1 MLSVK
6 RNGAFLSAIQ
16 CFPEHEIFKLRIPE
30 IRDYIVNNRD
40 SYVFSALS
48 ASIDGEFEFKPSDIN
63 NDVGILEVNMEA
75 TFLINDGQHRKA
87 AIQEAIKEDP
97 SIGDETISIVFFK
110 DEGLLKSQQMF
121 TDLNKHA
128 VKTSNSLSTLYDSR
142 DTIAVATKKVIES
155 VPFLKKY
162 TDKEKD
168 NLGKNSLNLFTLTC
182 IYKAN
187 TKILHNDC
195 SDEDTQFLISF
206 WNGVAD
212 NIPEWTELQKK
223 QLTKKDLREHY
234 ITTLAITMYAFG
246 RLGRYFYD
254 NRSVDMN
261 DYLCKLQD
269 IDWLR
274 SNQENWLGR
283 AIKSDGRINNNEEAA
298 ILTCAKIKQ
307 LIGIPLS
314 KEEKTKEQQL
324 TEMNHK

>member
-1 MLSVK
+1 M
-6 RNGAFLSAIQ
+6 
-16 CFPEHEIFKLRIPE
+16 
-30 IRDYIVNNRD
+30 
-40 SYVFSALS
+40 
-48 ASIDGEFEFKPSDIN
+48 
-63 NDVGILEVNMEA
+63 
-75 TFLINDGQHRKA
+75 
-87 AIQEAIKEDP
+87 
-97 SIGDETISIVFFK
+97 
-110 DEGLLKSQQMF
+110 
-121 TDLNKHA
+121 
-128 VKTSNSLSTLYDSR
+128 
-142 DTIAVATKKVIES
+142 IES